1 MAAQTTHSL
10 YFFTAEKPSEM
21 PEFLSDGIACFQADE
36 ALTPLYLNPSLM
48 AFLGGDALPCS
59 FAPYMEKE
67 DLPAFQSFLR
77 ALPPGKTERVGMKL
91 SGAQDSP
98 IWVCASCQRVS
109 APETGPPVILCHFAD
124 LNYLKRSRSSSY
136 ADLVPCGVFKTLT
149 DEDLTLL
156 YANSFFYQTYGYTR
170 ESAEAAGFT
179 NCRRIVMPNEYPQ
192 LRQRI
197 GHYID
202 TGIYAFELE
211 NHCITIDRKAIWV
224 LVRCQYNP
232 QEDTLFG
239 AVFDIT
245 DRKTA
250 EEALRISEEENRIAL
265 RHSDKFIG
273 RYDLRTKTLTRT
285 GEAARLLGLPEST
298 NNVPDGAIDSG
309 IVAQESAA
317 DYARFFK
324 DMLDG
329 KPEGHASVKLRT
341 TTKNAYSWFNADYS
355 LVYDTDGSPITAIL
369 TYFDS
374 TDLHEREVAYERWAR
389 TYEQKREN
397 CVAYYEFNLTAD
409 VLEKYEGQT
418 KGDIPTGYT
427 HSLLSLA
434 QFTADLYTVPEDRK
448 KFVRFF
454 NRDHLLEKHRAG
466 NDELSLDYRRYN
478 KAGGIFWARAE
489 AQMVDDPFV
498 GVVRLFVL
506 IQDVDSEKR
515 RSLELRRLSQTDPL
529 TGLYNRAALVKRL
542 GRVLRRGT
550 ATRHALIIL
559 DIDHF
564 KELNDTYG
572 HRFGDTVLQEV
583 ASALKDSLRN
593 NDFSGRLGGDEF
605 MIFMRG
611 LSDTATIGTRLN
623 VLRNRLRSLSLTELP
638 LTISIGVALFPFHGK
653 SFQELYDKADRAL
666 YKAKRAGRDTMIFYE

>member
-1 MAAQTTHSL
+1 MAAKPPYTPNII
-10 YFFTAEKPSEM
+10 TAAASEL
-21 PEFLSDGIACFQADE
+21 LSDGIACFQSDD
-36 ALTPLYLNPSLM
+36 ALTPRYLNPSLM
-48 AFLGGDALPCS
+48 DFLGVSALPGS
-59 FAPYMEKE
+59 LASYMEEE
-67 DLPAFQSFLR
+67 DLPAFKQFLNH
-77 ALPPGKTERVGMKL
+77 LKPGETARTCQRL
-91 SGAQDSP
+91 ADSKGGLT
-98 IWVCASCQRVS
+98 WVCASCQLVS
-109 APETGPPVILCHFAD
+109 GPDDTPAVILCQFAD
-124 LNYLKRSRSSSY
+124 LQYLKRSQSASN
-136 ADLVPCGVFKTLT
+136 ADRVPCGVFKTLT

-192 LRQRI
+192 LRQKI

-202 TGIYAFELE
+202 TGVYAFELE
-211 NHCITIDRKAIWV
+211 NHCVTIDRKAIWV

-245 DRKTA
+245 DRKAA

-273 RYDLRTKTLTRT
+273 RYDLRTRTLTRT

-298 NNVPDGAIDSG
+298 RDVPDGAIESG

-324 DMLDG
+324 DILDG
-329 KPEGHASVKLRT
+329 RPEGHTSVKLRT

-397 CVAYYEFNLTAD
+397 CIAYYEFNLTAD

-478 KAGGIFWARAE
+478 RAGGVFWARAD

-529 TGLYNRAALVKRL
+529 TGLYNRATLVKRL

-550 ATRHALIIL
+550 AASHALIIL
-559 DIDHF
+559 DVDHF

-572 HRFGDTVLQEV
+572 HQFGDTVLIEV
-583 ASALKDSLRN
+583 AAALKDCLRS

-611 LSDTATIGTRLN
+611 LSDTAIIRERLN
-623 VLRNRLRSLSLTELP
+623 VLRDRLYNLDLTNTP
-638 LTISIGVALFPFHGK
+638 LTISIGIAFFPAHGK
-653 SFQELYDKADRAL
+653 SFQELYDRADTAL
-666 YKAKRAGRDTMIFYE
+666 YEAKRQGRDQIVFYE